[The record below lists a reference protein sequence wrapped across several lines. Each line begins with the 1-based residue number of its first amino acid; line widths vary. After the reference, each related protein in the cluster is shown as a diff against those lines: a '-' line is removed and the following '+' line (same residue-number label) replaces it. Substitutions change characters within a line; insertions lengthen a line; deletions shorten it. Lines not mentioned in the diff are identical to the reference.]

1 MQICELPHMPLKD
14 VVSEIM
20 SREILLIFQL
30 QIKGAS
36 FDLRLGPGFTSAPSL
51 RDTNRL

>member
-20 SREILLIFQL
+20 SR
-30 QIKGAS
+30 
-36 FDLRLGPGFTSAPSL
+36 
-51 RDTNRL
+51 DTVNFSIAN